1 MPHRDGKFIQ
11 RKACF
16 PKKNRV
22 FEAAQPISAGMDF
35 KEANESQ
42 RIEKRKM
49 QTLTKQEKITVH
61 RVESNGKRY
70 ESGGCGK

>member
-1 MPHRDGKFIQ
+1 M
-11 RKACF
+11 
-16 PKKNRV
+16 
-22 FEAAQPISAGMDF
+22 EF
-35 KEANESQ
+35 KEANESR

-61 RVESNGKRY
+61 GVESNGKRY